1 MPSDMRAID
10 CSAKDPIDDRL
21 EGPRD
26 DLVLEIVLDLDL
38 DLDLE
43 TISDSEE
50 SEKSCH
56 ETKES
61 FLFASYLRFGFLLLD
76 RPLSTLL
83 SFLLAPPGGAEWWAR
98 RPNLG
103 VSFCTPDLRPPLAA
117 SRKLR
122 ARSTEKSRASRALFR
137 ELIVCHFEYQVENS
151 LSCSEHLPVFLSW
164 RFCLARKAI

>member
-10 CSAKDPIDDRL
+10 CSANDPIDDRL
-21 EGPRD
+21 EDPRD
-26 DLVLEIVLDLDL
+26 DLVLEDL

-61 FLFASYLRFGFLLLD
+61 FLFASYLRGLLLLD

-83 SFLLAPPGGAEWWAR
+83 SFLLAPPGGAE
-98 RPNLG
+98 
-103 VSFCTPDLRPPLAA
+103 
-117 SRKLR
+117 
-122 ARSTEKSRASRALFR
+122 
-137 ELIVCHFEYQVENS
+137 
-151 LSCSEHLPVFLSW
+151 
-164 RFCLARKAI
+164 

>member
-21 EGPRD
+21 EDPRD
-26 DLVLEIVLDLDL
+26 DLVLEDLAL

-43 TISDSEE
+43 IISDSEE

-61 FLFASYLRFGFLLLD
+61 FLFASYLRFGILLLD

-83 SFLLAPPGGAEWWAR
+83 SFLLAPPGGAE
-98 RPNLG
+98 
-103 VSFCTPDLRPPLAA
+103 
-117 SRKLR
+117 
-122 ARSTEKSRASRALFR
+122 
-137 ELIVCHFEYQVENS
+137 
-151 LSCSEHLPVFLSW
+151 
-164 RFCLARKAI
+164 